1 MDLDQVMRVATGA
14 AYRGAEVLRSRF
26 GNVGRV
32 DPKGPND
39 LVTDADIASEH
50 EIIATIRASFP
61 DHAIIAE
68 ESGRQEGK
76 SGYRWLVDPLDG
88 TVNFVHELPF
98 VAVSIAFAREDELL
112 AGLVLNPFSGELFSA
127 LAGSGARLNG
137 NPIGVSPAGR
147 VGEGLLATGFPYDRE
162 RDFEML
168 AQRFLRCLGAA
179 RGIRRL
185 GSAALDLCFV
195 ACGRFAGYWER
206 DLKPWDTAAGALIV
220 AEAGGTVT
228 DFAGRPFG
236 VDVGEILATNGRI
249 HREMLTLIE
258 VGND

>member
-1 MDLDQVMRVATGA
+1 MDLDQVMRVATSA

-26 GNVGRV
+26 GNVRRV
-32 DPKGPND
+32 DAKGPND
-39 LVTDADIASEH
+39 LVTDADIASES

-68 ESGRQEGK
+68 ESGRREGN

-88 TVNFVHELPF
+88 TVNFVHQLPF

-127 LAGSGARLNG
+127 QAGRGARLNG
-137 NPIGVSPAGR
+137 EPIGISPAAR
-147 VGEGLLATGFPYDRE
+147 VGESLLATGFPYDRT
-162 RDFEML
+162 RDFDAL
-168 AQRFLRCLGAA
+168 AQRFLRCLRAA
-179 RGIRRL
+179 RGIRRF
-185 GSAALDLCFV
+185 GAAALDLCFV
-195 ACGRFAGYWER
+195 ACGRFAGYWEQ

-220 AEAGGTVT
+220 REAGGTVT
-228 DFAGRPFG
+228 DFSSRPCG
-236 VDVGEILATNGRI
+236 ADGSEILATNGRI